1 MKLTTTVVL
10 VGSMA
15 LTQAF
20 STPSPKP
27 TSPLFGSSSRG
38 SGNPQQVS
46 SSSPPSSSSCPASFT
61 SNTPLSSSASSSP
74 SPPKRKGFSHFFDK
88 LNPLKYRD
96 FGVGT
101 ELKDGIA
108 TFYDESTAIWEEVWG
123 EHLHHGYYYTGKEKN
138 HQKAQ
143 VDMIEESLKFAGVGD
158 VTTSGVKR
166 AVDVGCGIGG
176 SSRFL
181 ATKYGAQVRG
191 ITLSPFQCRR
201 AQFLTQKAGLEDK
214 AKFSVADALA
224 MPFQKETF
232 DLVWSMESG
241 EHMPDKKQFMRELV
255 RVAAPG
261 GRIVVVTWCHR
272 NLKDG
277 EKLTRFER
285 GLLKLINSIYF
296 LPPWV
301 SMNRYVALAE
311 EEGLEGIKTADWT
324 QVVKPFWPAV
334 LVSCLNWKSI
344 KVLFTSETVRKGAL
358 AILYMM
364 VGYSVG
370 LIKFGVITGQKKK

>member
-1 MKLTTTVVL
+1 M
-10 VGSMA
+10 
-15 LTQAF
+15 
-20 STPSPKP
+20 
-27 TSPLFGSSSRG
+27 
-38 SGNPQQVS
+38 
-46 SSSPPSSSSCPASFT
+46 
-61 SNTPLSSSASSSP
+61 
-74 SPPKRKGFSHFFDK
+74 
-88 LNPLKYRD
+88 
-96 FGVGT
+96 GT

-108 TFYDESTAIWEEVWG
+108 AFYDESTAIWEEVWG
-123 EHLHHGYYYTGKEKN
+123 EHLHHGYYYTGKEKD

-158 VTTSGVKR
+158 VATSGVKR

-201 AQFLTQKAGLEDK
+201 AQFLTQKAGLEDR
-214 AKFSVADALA
+214 AKFEVADALA
-224 MPFQKETF
+224 MPFQQGSF

-241 EHMPDKKQFMRELV
+241 EHMPDKRQFISELV

-261 GRIVVVTWCHR
+261 GKIIVVTWCHR
-272 NLKDG
+272 NLKEG
-277 EKLTRFER
+277 ETLTRFER

-301 SMNRYVALAE
+301 SMDRYVALAE
-311 EEGLEGIKTADWT
+311 EEGLVGVKTADWT
-324 QVVKPFWPAV
+324 QIVKPFWPAV

-344 KVLFTSETVRKGAL
+344 KVLLTSNTVRKGAL

-364 VGYSVG
+364 LGYSVG